1 MTNARNSI
9 RASALGSY
17 FGVGY
22 NEPLEQLEND
32 MGNEEITFFGA
43 QLDAMEVS
51 TLLEDGILNIVEARN
66 DCIITD
72 RNTETLE
79 AMDGKLRVRA
89 DGLTT
94 INGEY
99 HTVEVKH
106 VASGENPVFNQGF
119 HFQVMSQ
126 IIAYREKGYEINKG
140 ILACL
145 YQGRYYQVILELTE
159 ELEKDIYIMVN
170 TIVAILQGELPVE
183 MYPKNILEKYTTLPE
198 EPEEFDIED
207 TTKVEELGKV
217 KIKMKELKDEETAL
231 VNYLKGKYSAL
242 DATVAGGTNI
252 KIGQTTRKGSYDMAA
267 IITDHPDIDIEK
279 YRKES
284 TTYQTVRVK

>member
-170 TIVAILQGELPVE
+170 TIVAILQEELPVE

-231 VNYLKGKYSAL
+231 VNYLKGKYSTL

>member
-159 ELEKDIYIMVN
+159 ELEKDI
-170 TIVAILQGELPVE
+170 
-183 MYPKNILEKYTTLPE
+183 
-198 EPEEFDIED
+198 
-207 TTKVEELGKV
+207 
-217 KIKMKELKDEETAL
+217 
-231 VNYLKGKYSAL
+231 
-242 DATVAGGTNI
+242 
-252 KIGQTTRKGSYDMAA
+252 
-267 IITDHPDIDIEK
+267 
-279 YRKES
+279 
-284 TTYQTVRVK
+284 

>member
-231 VNYLKGKYSAL
+231 VNYLKGKYSTL